1 MNEQG
6 KQTGE
11 RLKKLLKRLRINQVR
26 LAEII
31 GSSPQFLNA
40 VATGRKRLTGDMAH
54 RIAEALPVVNPDWLL
69 NGVGE
74 MLLPG
79 VKMDYSAVSGISQQ
93 VNEPDIG
100 YPEIRFDDLP
110 RVVSDLLRRVKALE
124 IEMESEKRKK
134 T

>member
-1 MNEQG
+1 
-6 KQTGE
+6 
-11 RLKKLLKRLRINQVR
+11 
-26 LAEII
+26 
-31 GSSPQFLNA
+31 
-40 VATGRKRLTGDMAH
+40 MAH